1 MRSSGGVLPAVT
13 LIVGL
18 GIFGVYSY
26 LDHTYGAA
34 KASSA
39 PQPIVSAWLTGDE
52 GVSSAKQPPGDAPSP
67 TLLSTLAEPTSS
79 GAMSTPIDPWISEAT
94 ETDIREPLAEEV
106 KQPGEETVEE
116 GDDLLRGASND
127 HARLP
132 EDPVPA
138 EVGSQSLEAPLS
150 EDTISY
156 SRDLTQPSTDQ
167 YAGATPQ
174 QAATL
179 APPADSPTGTE
190 TLSPRPTDTP
200 ARWDVD
206 DDAGEGKDEPKRIS
220 IVEDLRALGEGL
232 AMRLNRQP
240 GSK

>member
-1 MRSSGGVLPAVT
+1 
-13 LIVGL
+13 
-18 GIFGVYSY
+18 
-26 LDHTYGAA
+26 
-34 KASSA
+34 
-39 PQPIVSAWLTGDE
+39 
-52 GVSSAKQPPGDAPSP
+52 
-67 TLLSTLAEPTSS
+67 
-79 GAMSTPIDPWISEAT
+79 MSTPIEPWISEAT

-138 EVGSQSLEAPLS
+138 EVGSQALEAPLP

-167 YAGATPQ
+167 HTGATPQ
-174 QAATL
+174 QAASL

-190 TLSPRPTDTP
+190 TLSPQPTDTP
-200 ARWDVD
+200 ARGDVD
-206 DDAGEGKDEPKRIS
+206 GDAGEGNDKPKRIS
-220 IVEDLRALGEGL
+220 IVEDLRALAEGL

>member
-39 PQPIVSAWLTGDE
+39 PQPILSAWLTGDE

-67 TLLSTLAEPTSS
+67 TLLSTLTEPPSP

-94 ETDIREPLAEEV
+94 EADIREPLAEEV

-138 EVGSQSLEAPLS
+138 EVGSQPLEAPSS
-150 EDTISY
+150 EDTITY

-179 APPADSPTGTE
+179 APPVDSPTGTE
-190 TLSPRPTDTP
+190 TLSPQPTDTLD
-200 ARWDVD
+200 RWDVD

-232 AMRLNRQP
+232 AMRLKRQP